1 MQERHHEIHVGNFLH
16 VCLRHFSSGAVRR
29 FKRQGYLRQS
39 HQKYRHEIGERP
51 QPGPVNNEPIKDAP
65 ARPLDQFGFKQGPKQ
80 VVAARLSVRITAG
93 QHISNSLRWTA
104 KIQADPNLLD
114 RYPASSVFG
123 LSSANENAP
132 PLEAIGRS
140 NGHHLDAA
148 RVDGEAVMEGGL
160 IEIAMDWA
168 EVGETRSATS
178 QGI

>member
-1 MQERHHEIHVGNFLH
+1 MVE
-16 VCLRHFSSGAVRR
+16 C
-29 FKRQGYLRQS
+29 
-39 HQKYRHEIGERP
+39 KYRHEIGERP
-51 QPGPVNNEPIKDAP
+51 QPGPVNNEPIKDAR